1 METTPL
7 KLVRISRNCT
17 FLENK
22 FSYFT
27 KTKNTICPMK
37 KFMLT
42 LLVLVIVTAC
52 KTNPF
57 TGKSTLNFYP
67 NSQVFPMAF
76 AEYDQFLESNKVVT
90 GTSEAQMI
98 TRVGQRIASAAERWL
113 DANGYPGY
121 LKDYKWEYNLVKDET
136 VNAWCMPGGKIV
148 FYTGILPIT
157 QNETG
162 VAVVMGH
169 EVAHALADHGAQRMS
184 AGTLQQ
190 IGAVA
195 GNVAIKDKET
205 LGLFNQAYGIGSQL
219 GVMLPFSRSHETEA
233 DRIGLQIMAIAGYN
247 PDEAAELWKRM
258 KAQSGGQ
265 APPEFLSTHPSNDT
279 RINNL
284 TAWAPAAKQEARK
297 FGVTSFK

>member
-1 METTPL
+1 
-7 KLVRISRNCT
+7 
-17 FLENK
+17 
-22 FSYFT
+22 
-27 KTKNTICPMK
+27 MK
-37 KFMLT
+37 KLILALAVFLG
-42 LLVLVIVTAC
+42 VAAC

-57 TGKSTLNFYP
+57 TGKKVLNFYP
-67 NSQVFPMAF
+67 NSQIFPMAF
-76 AEYDQFLESNKVVT
+76 AQYDQFLTENNVIENS
-90 GTSEAQMI
+90 SEAKMI
-98 TRVGQRIASAAERWL
+98 TKVGQRISSAAERWL
-113 DANGYPGY
+113 TANGYAGY

-190 IGAVA
+190 LGAVA
-195 GNVAIKDKET
+195 GNVAIQDPQKRNI
-205 LGLFNQAYGIGSQL
+205 FNQAYGVGSQV

-258 KAQSGGQ
+258 KANSGGQ
-265 APPEFLSTHPSNDT
+265 APPEFMSTHPSNDT
-279 RINNL
+279 RIANL
-284 TAWAPAAKQEARK
+284 TQWAPLARAEAKK
-297 FGVTSFK
+297 FGVTSFE

>member
-1 METTPL
+1 
-7 KLVRISRNCT
+7 
-17 FLENK
+17 
-22 FSYFT
+22 
-27 KTKNTICPMK
+27 
-37 KFMLT
+37 MLT